1 MRKEVMKDLLFGV
14 VAPTI
19 VALLIIGVGL
29 ISSTILAGLKYSLL
43 EAVVLVSVPMLIGLI
58 WNKWAGGSAGFL
70 MGSFYALYYSDQL
83 YASIGG
89 SDVSLLAN
97 LVSAMLIGYIAG
109 ALSKRSL
116 NIRRM
121 ITAGVVAA
129 FMGGL
134 LVIAVSPFSVILSG
148 TTMLGLVLTFLPRI
162 LAGVLVPFVARLF
175 LKHAP
180 TNK

>member
-1 MRKEVMKDLLFGV
+1 VSWKDLLYGVLVPTV
-14 VAPTI
+14 VALI
-19 VALLIIGVGL
+19 IIGVGL
-29 ISSTILAGLKYSLL
+29 ISSTILVGLKYSLL

-109 ALSKRSL
+109 ALSRRS
-116 NIRRM
+116 IEIKQM
-121 ITAGVVAA
+121 MTAGVVAA
-129 FMGGL
+129 IMGGL
-134 LVIAVSPFSVILSG
+134 IVVMISPFSAILEG
-148 TTMLGLVLTFLPRI
+148 TTPLGLVLTFLPRI
-162 LAGVLVPFVARLF
+162 LAGVLVPFIARLF
-175 LKHAP
+175 LKHVP
-180 TNK
+180 TNH